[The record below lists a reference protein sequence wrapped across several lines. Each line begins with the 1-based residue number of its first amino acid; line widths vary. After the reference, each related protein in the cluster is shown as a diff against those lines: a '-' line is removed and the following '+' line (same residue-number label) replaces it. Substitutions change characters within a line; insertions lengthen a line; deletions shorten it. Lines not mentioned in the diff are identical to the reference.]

1 MSPNACNLSC
11 MTQNDLLSGIRE
23 ALRAELKSGV
33 EALRF
38 MAEIER
44 RKLYVERGFSS
55 LFRFC
60 VEGLGLTED
69 QACRR
74 VAVVRAARRVPEV
87 FSMIAIGELH
97 MTGVAKLSRFMND
110 DNAHSLIEQA
120 RNKSK
125 VEVEMLIATEFPGAK
140 SCEDRVEAA
149 TAETFAFRFDGSA
162 EAKALL
168 DRAKELTPPGTD
180 IGEIFEAALTL
191 YVDKLESRK
200 NGKTRRPRSK
210 PAEDAPAGAAYVPAA
225 TRRAVVER
233 DGAQCTYVSPDGRRC
248 SERSNLEFDH
258 VGGRALGAKSVVGEL
273 RLLCRAHNL
282 HAANEVLG
290 RSLIDRRIHERRST
304 QPRQVACPAR
314 PPREAHGTPPTRA
327 EGSS

>member
-11 MTQNDLLSGIRE
+11 MTQNDLLSGLHE
-23 ALRAELKSGV
+23 ALRAELNCGV
-33 EALRF
+33 QALRF

-87 FSMIAIGELH
+87 FELLATGELH
-97 MTGVAKLSRFMND
+97 MTGVAKLSKFMND
-110 DNAHSLIEQA
+110 DNAHSLVEQA

-125 VEVEMLIATEFPGAK
+125 AEVEMLIATEFPGAK
-140 SCEDRVEAA
+140 SSDDRVTAA
-149 TAETFAFRFDGSA
+149 THDTFAFRFDGSA

-180 IGEIFEAALTL
+180 IGEIFEAALAL
-191 YVDKLESRK
+191 YVEKLERRR
-200 NGKTRRPRSK
+200 NGKTSRPRSK

-225 TRRAVVER
+225 TRRAV
-233 DGAQCTYVSPDGRRC
+233 
-248 SERSNLEFDH
+248 
-258 VGGRALGAKSVVGEL
+258 
-273 RLLCRAHNL
+273 
-282 HAANEVLG
+282 
-290 RSLIDRRIHERRST
+290 
-304 QPRQVACPAR
+304 
-314 PPREAHGTPPTRA
+314 
-327 EGSS
+327 

>member
-1 MSPNACNLSC
+1 CNLSC
-11 MTQNDLLSGIRE
+11 MTQNDLLSGLRE
-23 ALRAELKSGV
+23 ALREELKSGV
-33 EALRF
+33 QALRF

-87 FSMIAIGELH
+87 FELLATGELH
-97 MTGVAKLSRFMND
+97 MTGVAKLSKFMND
-110 DNAHSLIEQA
+110 DNAHSLVEQA
-120 RNKSK
+120 KNKSK
-125 VEVEMLIATEFPGAK
+125 AEVEMLIATEFPGAK
-140 SCEDRVEAA
+140 SGNDRVEA
-149 TAETFAFRFDGSA
+149 TTPDTFASRFDGSA

-180 IGEIFEAALTL
+180 IGEIFEAALAL
-191 YVDKLESRK
+191 YVEKLERRK
-200 NGKTRRPRSK
+200 NGKTSRPRSK
-210 PAEDAPAGAAYVPAA
+210 PADDAPAGAAYVPAA

-258 VGGRALGAKSVVGEL
+258 VGGRTLGAGSVVGEL

-282 HAANEVLG
+282 NAAREVLG
-290 RSLIDRRIHERRST
+290 HALIDRRIHGRRST
-304 QPRQVACPAR
+304 RTR
-314 PPREAHGTPPTRA
+314 PGSIPEPTRPETHPTPPARA

>member
-1 MSPNACNLSC
+1 
-11 MTQNDLLSGIRE
+11 
-23 ALRAELKSGV
+23 
-33 EALRF
+33 

-74 VAVVRAARRVPEV
+74 VAVVRAARRLPDV
-87 FSMIAIGELH
+87 FPMIANGELH

-110 DNAHSLIEQA
+110 ESAHSLVEQA
-120 RNKSK
+120 KNKSK
-125 VEVEMLIATEFPGAK
+125 AEMLIATEFPGGK
-140 SCEDRVEAA
+140 SSDDRVEAA
-149 TAETFAFRFDGSA
+149 TAETFAFHFDVSA
-162 EAKALL
+162 EEKALL

-180 IGEIFEAALTL
+180 IAEIFEAALAL
-191 YVDKLESRK
+191 YVERLEKRK
-200 NGKTRRPRSK
+200 NGKTSRPRST

-233 DGAQCTYVSPDGRRC
+233 DGAQCTYVSPDGRCC
-248 SERSNLEFDH
+248 SERVEPRTRSC
-258 VGGRALGAKSVVGEL
+258 RARAGAKSVAGEL

-282 HAANEVLG
+282 HAAGEVLG
-290 RSLIDRRIHERRST
+290 LALIDRRIHERRST
-304 QPRQVACPAR
+304 QPRPGAR
-314 PPREAHGTPPTRA
+314 PERPRREAHPTPRACA
-327 EGSS
+327 EGGS

>member
-1 MSPNACNLSC
+1 
-11 MTQNDLLSGIRE
+11 MTQNDLLSGLRE
-23 ALRAELKSGV
+23 ALRAELNSGV
-33 EALRF
+33 QALRF

-87 FSMIAIGELH
+87 FQMIATGELH
-97 MTGVAKLSRFMND
+97 MTGVAKLSKFMND
-110 DNAHSLIEQA
+110 DNAHSLVEQA
-120 RNKSK
+120 KNKSK
-125 VEVEMLIATEFPGAK
+125 AGVEMLIATEFPGAK
-140 SCEDRVEAA
+140 SCEDRGEAA
-149 TAETFAFRFDGSA
+149 TPETFAFRFDGSA

-168 DRAKELTPPGTD
+168 DRAKEPTPPGTD
-180 IGEIFEAALTL
+180 IGEIFEAALAL
-191 YVDKLESRK
+191 CVEKLERRK
-200 NGKTRRPRSK
+200 NGKTSRPRSK
-210 PAEDAPAGAAYVPAA
+210 PAEDAPAGAAYVSAA

-233 DGAQCTYVSPDGRRC
+233 DGAQCTYVSPGGRRC

-258 VGGRALGAKSVVGEL
+258 VGGRALGARSVVGEL

-282 HAANEVLG
+282 HAAREVLG
-290 RSLIDRRIHERRST
+290 RALIDRRIRERRST
-304 QPRQVACPAR
+304 RTRPGSIPEPTRPETHPTPPAR
-314 PPREAHGTPPTRA
+314 A
-327 EGSS
+327 EDSS

>member
-1 MSPNACNLSC
+1 
-11 MTQNDLLSGIRE
+11 
-23 ALRAELKSGV
+23 
-33 EALRF
+33 
-38 MAEIER
+38 
-44 RKLYVERGFSS
+44 
-55 LFRFC
+55 
-60 VEGLGLTED
+60 
-69 QACRR
+69 
-74 VAVVRAARRVPEV
+74 
-87 FSMIAIGELH
+87 
-97 MTGVAKLSRFMND
+97 
-110 DNAHSLIEQA
+110 
-120 RNKSK
+120 
-125 VEVEMLIATEFPGAK
+125 MLIATEFPGAK
-140 SCEDRVEAA
+140 SSDDRVEAA
-149 TAETFAFRFDGSA
+149 TPNTFAFHFDGSA

-180 IGEIFEAALTL
+180 IGEIFEAALAL
-191 YVDKLESRK
+191 YVEKLEKRK
-200 NGKTRRPRSK
+200 NGKTHRPRST

-290 RSLIDRRIHERRST
+290 RALIERRIHERRST
-304 QPRQVACPAR
+304 RPRQGSGPER
-314 PPREAHGTPPTRA
+314 PRREAHPTPPARA

>member
-1 MSPNACNLSC
+1 
-11 MTQNDLLSGIRE
+11 
-23 ALRAELKSGV
+23 
-33 EALRF
+33 
-38 MAEIER
+38 AEIER

-87 FSMIAIGELH
+87 FGMIATGELH
-97 MTGVAKLSRFMND
+97 MTGVAKLSKFMND
-110 DNAHSLIEQA
+110 DNAHSLVEQA
-120 RNKSK
+120 KNKSK
-125 VEVEMLIATEFPGAK
+125 AEVEMLIATEFPGAK
-140 SCEDRVEAA
+140 SSDDRVEAA
-149 TAETFAFRFDGSA
+149 TPDTFAFRFDGSA
-162 EAKALL
+162 EANALL

-180 IGEIFEAALTL
+180 IGEIFEAALSL
-191 YVDKLESRK
+191 YVDKLERKK
-200 NGKTRRPRSK
+200 NGKTSRPRSK

-233 DGAQCTYVSPDGRRC
+233 DGARCTYVSPDGRRC

-282 HAANEVLG
+282 HAAREVQG
-290 RSLIDRRIHERRST
+290 HGFIARRIR
-304 QPRQVACPAR
+304 AAR
-314 PPREAHGTPPTRA
+314 AARTGQGPWNREPHG
-327 EGSS
+327 G